1 MRSPARFLLFS
12 AEPSS
17 AAVPFD
23 ADVVVILAVLLC
35 AALSFVGLALFAR
48 CSSLRPAGGGTAA
61 GAAAAAAVPPPN
73 KGVKKKALLAL
84 PTLAFDSSVSA
95 GGGGARLVDC
105 AICLAEFADGE
116 IVRVLPQCGHGFHR
130 DCVDVWLR
138 SRASCPSCRRSLAVS
153 APPLCEH
160 CSKSSGAVAV
170 EHDGG
175 GSSAFSP

>member
-17 AAVPFD
+17 ASIPFD

-35 AALSFVGLALFAR
+35 AALSFVALALVAR
-48 CSSLRPAGGGTAA
+48 CSSPRAA
-61 GAAAAAAVPPPN
+61 APAAAAAAAAPPPS
-73 KGVKKKALLAL
+73 KGAKKKALLAL
-84 PTLAFDSSVSA
+84 PTLAFDSSVSTL
-95 GGGGARLVDC
+95 GGGAGLVDC

-116 IVRVLPQCGHGFHR
+116 IVRVLLQCGHGFHR

-138 SRASCPSCRRSLAVS
+138 SSASCPSCRRSLTVS

-160 CSKSSGAVAV
+160 CCKSSGADAGAV

-175 GSSAFSP
+175 GSSTFLP

>member
-17 AAVPFD
+17 AAIPFD
-23 ADVVVILAVLLC
+23 TDVVVILVVLLC
-35 AALSFVGLALFAR
+35 AALSFAGLALVAR
-48 CSSLRPAGGGTAA
+48 CSSLRSA
-61 GAAAAAAVPPPN
+61 GAAASAPPPNTPPN

-84 PTLAFDSSVSA
+84 PTLAFDSSASA
-95 GGGGARLVDC
+95 GGGAELVDC

-138 SRASCPSCRRSLAVS
+138 SRASCPSCRQSLTVS
-153 APPLCEH
+153 APPVCER
-160 CSKSSGAVAV
+160 CSNCKSSGAVAV
-170 EHDGG
+170 EYDGG
-175 GSSAFSP
+175 GSSTFLP